1 MIYNSQ
7 DMDTTWASSKGWMA
21 REYYTVIK
29 MNKILSLVTAWMN
42 LEDIRLSEVSQMDK
56 GKYHK
61 ISFTHGI
68 YKKKTNG
75 KIKINS

>member
-1 MIYNSQ
+1 
-7 DMDTTWASSKGWMA
+7 MA

-29 MNKILSLVTAWMN
+29 KNKILSLVTAWMN